1 MRAGR
6 RAHFR
11 RTTATGLAGL
21 AGMAGLPGLATAAFA
36 GVAAAGVVRE
46 GAGVAC
52 LVRGSEQRL
61 GRLTDAESGAPV
73 PGAIVTWTG
82 AGREGPTVVASA
94 DGWFVPESSWGPGGT
109 VRASALGYRERVLPW
124 EDATAAEWRIDLAR
138 DPLALDEIVVTADGR
153 PRRRSEVALQVESVG
168 REEIRAAGPASADRL
183 LAELPGLQVGP
194 GTPTGS
200 SLSIR
205 GIGGARVLVLLD
217 GQPAGG
223 ALIENRDL
231 SRMSLA
237 GVDRIEV
244 VKGPLSS
251 LYGSDALGGVVN
263 LVTRAPAPGF
273 RIDGQA
279 TSGGDGRREA
289 QATVSGGGQPS
300 PGGVFAYQVNG
311 SWRQED
317 RVPGVAD
324 RDAAFARV
332 WDLRSSVR
340 FRADRWAVR
349 GDASLLRERQRW
361 PVGGGFSGFNDNT
374 GASGWIEA
382 RRRAG
387 SSEWTGRI
395 FGHDYDHLYRSARG
409 SVPVA
414 GSGAPEQQ
422 ERLGR
427 ATLAYSAAWGAH
439 HFDVGVEGAL
449 RGIRSPDKLLEDR
462 ASDRQ
467 IDLFVQD
474 AWRLGGSG
482 NGSAT
487 VLTAGA
493 RIARNSRWGSTASP
507 SLGASVAV
515 GKGVRLR
522 GAVARGF
529 RAPSFKELAW
539 NFVNL
544 GGGYVL
550 QGFAGLEPERSWN
563 VSAGAE
569 WGPASGILAGVEL
582 FANRVENLIE
592 SGFVGHTPSGLSIY
606 SPRNVAEAITRGFE
620 LDFRA
625 VPAEGRGEIVA
636 SYAYLD
642 ARSVRPDLPLD
653 RQAKHSARFRSSWTV
668 GRLRLDATGHLTGQ
682 APIIGPVADGET
694 GRVGTQE
701 RFAALDLQAAL
712 EVGRGV
718 GVLAGVDNVFD
729 ARPEGWQGFV
739 ERRFRLTGEVRRL
752 FERSPPR
759 QNAGSGRPAGRVVSG
774 SGPAP
779 YVSKRRRCLR

>member
-1 MRAGR
+1 MAFAG
-6 RAHFR
+6 F
-11 RTTATGLAGL
+11 
-21 AGMAGLPGLATAAFA
+21 AAA
-36 GVAAAGVVRE
+36 GVAAE
-46 GAGVAC
+46 SAGVATW
-52 LVRGSEQRL
+52 VGGSEQRL
-61 GRLTDAESGAPV
+61 GRLTDAESGTSIR
-73 PGAIVTWTG
+73 GAVVTW
-82 AGREGPTVVASA
+82 AVASREGPAVVASA
-94 DGWFVPESSWGPGGT
+94 NGWFAPDPAWGPGGT
-109 VRASALGYRERVLPW
+109 VRASALGYQERVLPW
-124 EDATAAEWRIDLAR
+124 EEATALEWRIALFR
-138 DPLALDEIVVTADGR
+138 DPLALDEVVVTADGR
-153 PRRRSEVALQVESVG
+153 PRHRSEIALQLESVG
-168 REEIRAAGPASADRL
+168 REEIRAAGSASADRL
-183 LAELPGLQVGP
+183 LAELPSLQVGA

-200 SLSIR
+200 GLSIR

-263 LVTRAPAPGF
+263 VVTRAPAPGF
-273 RIDGQA
+273 RMDA
-279 TSGGDGRREA
+279 RAMSGGAGRREA

-300 PGGVFAYQVNG
+300 PGGNFAYQVNG

-317 RVPGVAD
+317 RVAGVAD

-340 FRADRWAVR
+340 FTTGRWAVR

-374 GASGWIEA
+374 GVSGWIEA

-387 SSEWTGRI
+387 QGEWTGRV
-395 FGHDYDHLYRSARG
+395 FAHDYDHLYRSARG
-409 SVPVA
+409 SAPVA

-449 RGIRSPDKLLEDR
+449 RGIRSPEKLLEDQ

-467 IDLFVQD
+467 IDLYVQD
-474 AWRLGGSG
+474 AWRLGGRDG
-482 NGSAT
+482 RADGGTGDAVMWPAAT
-487 VLTAGA
+487 VLTVGA
-493 RIARNSRWGSTASP
+493 RVTRNSRWGFTASP

-515 GKGVRLR
+515 GEGVRLR
-522 GAVARGF
+522 GTVARGF

-539 NFVNL
+539 NFVNP
-544 GGGYVL
+544 GGGYML
-550 QGFAGLEPERSWN
+550 QGFADLEPERSWN
-563 VSAGAE
+563 VSAGVE
-569 WGPASGILAGVEL
+569 WQPASGVLTSVEL

-592 SGFVGHTPSGLSIY
+592 AGLVGYAPSGLSIY
-606 SPRNVAEAITRGFE
+606 SPRNVAEAVTRGFE
-620 LDFRA
+620 LDFRIA
-625 VPAEGRGEIVA
+625 NMAGRGEVVA
-636 SYAYLD
+636 GYAYLD

-653 RQAKHSARFRSSWTV
+653 RQSKHSARMRTSWAV
-668 GRLRLDATGHLTGQ
+668 GRLRLDATGHLTGE
-682 APIIGPVADGET
+682 APIVGPSADGKT
-694 GRVGTQE
+694 GRIGTQA
-701 RFAALDLQAAL
+701 RFAALDLRAAV
-712 EVGRGV
+712 EVGRGF

-739 ERRFRLTGEVRRL
+739 ERRFRLTAEVGGL
-752 FERSPPR
+752 FERSR
-759 QNAGSGRPAGRVVSG
+759 
-774 SGPAP
+774 
-779 YVSKRRRCLR
+779 